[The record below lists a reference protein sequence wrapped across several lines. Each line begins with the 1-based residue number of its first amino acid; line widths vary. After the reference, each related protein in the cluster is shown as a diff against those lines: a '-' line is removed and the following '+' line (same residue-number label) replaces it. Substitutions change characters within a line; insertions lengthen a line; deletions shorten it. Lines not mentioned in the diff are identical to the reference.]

1 MNNWANKTVFMQH
14 TYIFM
19 YNIILSNFLFVSAS
33 EMDLATA
40 IEETT
45 VALNLFLNNHYT
57 EAKARMQPWY
67 YWFTCIYVLS

>member
-1 MNNWANKTVFMQH
+1 MQH

-67 YWFTCIYVLS
+67 Y